1 MKEVILTGCAISWH
15 VRYDEK
21 GEAIVEKREKLA
33 MYRKHLH
40 FYLTERFRKN
50 NHPKYHRYCD
60 EWINNTTIDQLRYF
74 EQEKNRIE
82 SGVVLQ

>member
-1 MKEVILTGCAISWH
+1 MGKGLMEQFM
-15 VRYDEK
+15 DEYK
-21 GEAIVEKREKLA
+21 YWSQTREERETLA
-33 MYRKHLH
+33 FYRNHLH
-40 FYLTERFRKN
+40 VYLTERFRKN

-60 EWINNTTIDQLRYF
+60 EWIKNTTIDQLRYF

>member
-1 MKEVILTGCAISWH
+1 MEQFEDEYRYWSQTREERETLAFYRNQLH
-15 VRYDEK
+15 V
-21 GEAIVEKREKLA
+21 
-33 MYRKHLH
+33 
-40 FYLTERFRKN
+40 YLTERFRKN

-60 EWINNTTIDQLRYF
+60 EWIKNTTIDQLRYF